1 MELIPTFLAVT
12 LHQLPKLSVFNLQSR
27 INNRIFR
34 ILLGPLSL
42 TLGLHG
48 KSSGEISLVVRWL
61 KFCTPNAGGLGL
73 IPGQRTRSHVLQLR
87 VHMPQL
93 RPTAA
98 K

>member
-48 KSSGEISLVVRWL
+48 KKQWRDFPGGAVAKILHSQCRRPGFDPWSG
-61 KFCTPNAGGLGL
+61 N
-73 IPGQRTRSHVLQLR
+73 
-87 VHMPQL
+87 
-93 RPTAA
+93 
-98 K
+98 